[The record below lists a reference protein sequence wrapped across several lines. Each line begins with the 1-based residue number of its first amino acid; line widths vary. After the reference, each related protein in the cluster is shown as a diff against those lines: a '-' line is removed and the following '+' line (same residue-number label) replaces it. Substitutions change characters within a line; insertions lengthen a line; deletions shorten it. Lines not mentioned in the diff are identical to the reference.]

1 MRKNCPICF
10 VENTGGQ
17 IHTWHKTAHRK
28 KKYTVEQIA
37 EMSEK
42 AREINALVQM
52 VCYAVDIARQP
63 DYWVR
68 RGKTTTTT
76 RRRNRKGSMRGNS
89 ESNGLGGQA

>member
-1 MRKNCPICF
+1 MRKNCPICG

-28 KKYTVEQIA
+28 KKYTVEQIT

-68 RGKTTTTT
+68 RGKATATKG
-76 RRRNRKGSMRGNS
+76 RRNRKGSMRRDS
-89 ESNGLGGQA
+89 EANGLGGQA

>member
-1 MRKNCPICF
+1 MRKNCPVCG

-52 VCYAVDIARQP
+52 VCYAVDISRQP

-68 RGKTTTTT
+68 RGKATTTK
-76 RRRNRKGSMRGNS
+76 RRRNRKGSLRQDSGA
-89 ESNGLGGQA
+89 NGLGGQA